1 MSEWRE
7 TNEVIAKYVVKG
19 EKLGW
24 LRREKLTDK
33 TIGPGEV
40 AVLIRDGKIEDVLTQ
55 TRVKKLDGWFGKS
68 MDEKMLFIDTAPVEL
83 QLYVSAK
90 SKDYVPINGTCTL
103 RYKVN
108 MDDAPSFINLMG
120 GAKVLTK
127 TELVNKLRSEV
138 AVNVFSNKIS
148 KHTADE
154 FHGNLDLIKG
164 METAADVEMRKTFD
178 MYGLTLI
185 KMFTEWAPSKY
196 EAVKTREAV
205 TELEEKER
213 EAAYKPVTGELKRV
227 HEVEKLKQE
236 QRKELEV
243 GEVQREEAGRT
254 ERTAAAMTREEI
266 ENMQRMKE
274 RQREI
279 DLQLEKERKEDVQ
292 DAEQIAKLVE
302 LKGKM
307 KEQKIKEYQG
317 TELEKAKLEAEV
329 EKEKAKA
336 EVEKEKYKLDTYKE
350 AEERERK
357 HEVERRKADAELMQ
371 AAKQEVPH
379 TLVQG
384 AERPTPVVRIEP
396 GEEYHL
402 KCPHCGEPL
411 KKGWKVCPSCKESL

>member
-1 MSEWRE
+1 
-7 TNEVIAKYVVKG
+7 
-19 EKLGW
+19 
-24 LRREKLTDK
+24 
-33 TIGPGEV
+33 
-40 AVLIRDGKIEDVLTQ
+40 
-55 TRVKKLDGWFGKS
+55 
-68 MDEKMLFIDTAPVEL
+68 
-83 QLYVSAK
+83 
-90 SKDYVPINGTCTL
+90 
-103 RYKVN
+103 
-108 MDDAPSFINLMG
+108 
-120 GAKVLTK
+120 
-127 TELVNKLRSEV
+127 
-138 AVNVFSNKIS
+138 
-148 KHTADE
+148 
-154 FHGNLDLIKG
+154 
-164 METAADVEMRKTFD
+164 
-178 MYGLTLI
+178 
-185 KMFTEWAPSKY
+185 
-196 EAVKTREAV
+196 
-205 TELEEKER
+205 
-213 EAAYKPVTGELKRV
+213 
-227 HEVEKLKQE
+227 
-236 QRKELEV
+236 
-243 GEVQREEAGRT
+243 
-254 ERTAAAMTREEI
+254 MTREEI

-307 KEQKIKEYQG
+307 KEQKIREYQG
-317 TELEKAKLEAEV
+317 TELEKAKLEADV

-336 EVEKEKYKLDTYKE
+336 ETEKEKYKLETYKE